1 MKVVDIIT
9 INYAKEKIMA
19 KTIAA
24 ISTPAGTG
32 GISIV
37 RMTGDKT
44 LEIIN
49 QVFKPIN
56 NRKVDPVKDDR
67 YLRYGHI
74 VDSEGEIIDEVMVA
88 FMKAPA
94 TYTRED
100 VCEINCHGSF
110 VAVREILNL
119 LLDKGADLAEP
130 GEFTKRAFLNGRI
143 DLSQAEAVL
152 DIINSTNK
160 LSQSQG
166 INQLQGSLTKKIQD
180 IRTDLKE
187 GLARLEYSINFTED
201 GEDLPVE
208 DITAYIK
215 TAQGKIDDLASTSNK
230 GKLVKDGI
238 NTTIIGKPN
247 VGKSSL
253 LNVLLDE
260 NRAIVTDIP
269 GTTRDLITEYISL
282 GDFTLKI
289 NDTAGIRDTDDLVEK
304 IGVDKSIE
312 LSKESDLILAIF
324 DTSRAFDHEDE
335 KILELIKGKNAIII
349 LNKSDLDSVIDESF
363 FDINLPI
370 IRTSMTTEMGIK
382 KLEDTIRDIFDT
394 KELNRES
401 VLITN
406 TRHERLLKSAK
417 EKIAR
422 SLIDMEAGIP
432 IDACEVDLSSAYEDL
447 GLIIGESVSG
457 EIMDKVF
464 KEFCVGK

>member
-1 MKVVDIIT
+1 
-9 INYAKEKIMA
+9 MA
-19 KTIAA
+19 STIAA

-37 RMTGDKT
+37 RMSGDKS

-49 QVFKPIN
+49 KIFRPIN
-56 NRKVDPVKDDR
+56 ARPVELDMDNR
-67 YLRYGHI
+67 YLRYGNI
-74 VDSEGEIIDEVMVA
+74 VNKDGDVIDEVMVA
-88 FMKAPA
+88 FMKGPC

-110 VAVREILNL
+110 ISVREILNL
-119 LLDKGADLAEP
+119 LLDEGCELAEP

-160 LSQSQG
+160 LSASQG
-166 INQLQGSLTKKIQD
+166 ISHLQGSLSKKIAD
-180 IRTDLKE
+180 IRNDLKE

-201 GEDLPVE
+201 GEDLPVS
-208 DITAYIK
+208 DIEAYLIK
-215 TAQGKIDDLASTSNK
+215 AKDKIDELSSTSNK

-253 LNVLLDE
+253 MNVLLDE

-304 IGVDKSIE
+304 IGVDKSID
-312 LSKESDLILAIF
+312 LVDKSDLILAIF
-324 DTSRAFDHEDE
+324 DLSRDFDEEDK
-335 KILELIKGKNAIII
+335 KILDLIKDKNAIII
-349 LNKSDLDSVIDESF
+349 LNKTDLESVFDEKV
-363 FDINLPI
+363 FDLNLPI
-370 IRTSMTTEMGIK
+370 IKTSMTDLLGIK
-382 KLEDTIRDIFDT
+382 ELEDTIRDIFDT
-394 KELNRES
+394 KDLNRES

-406 TRHERLLKSAK
+406 TRHERLLTSAR
-417 EKIAR
+417 EKLDS
-422 SLIDMEAGIP
+422 SLHDMQMGVP

>member
-1 MKVVDIIT
+1 
-9 INYAKEKIMA
+9 MA

-37 RMTGDKT
+37 RMTGDNT
-44 LEIIN
+44 LGIIN
-49 QVFKPIN
+49 EIFRPIN
-56 NRKVDPVKDDR
+56 NRKIDPVKDNR

-74 VDSEGEIIDEVMVA
+74 VDSDGEIVDEAMVA

-110 VAVREILNL
+110 VAVKEILNL
-119 LLDKGADLAEP
+119 LLDKGCDLAEP
-130 GEFTKRAFLNGRI
+130 GEFTKRAFINGRI

-160 LSQSQG
+160 LSASQG
-166 INQLQGSLTKKIQD
+166 ISQLQGSLTRKIKD
-180 IRTDLKE
+180 IRSDLKE

-201 GEDLPVE
+201 GEDLPVS
-208 DITAYIK
+208 DITAFIK
-215 TAQGKIDDLASTSNK
+215 TAKGKIDDLASTSNK

-289 NDTAGIRDTDDLVEK
+289 NDTAGIRDTEDLVEK

-312 LSKESDLILAIF
+312 LVNESDLILAIF
-324 DTSRAFDHEDE
+324 DTSRDFDDEDK
-335 KILELIKGKNAIII
+335 KILDLIKGKNAIVI
-349 LNKSDLDSVIDESF
+349 LNKADLDGKFSEKD
-363 FDINLPI
+363 FDLDIPI
-370 IRTSMTTEMGIK
+370 INTSMIDQIGIK
-382 KLEDTIRDIFDT
+382 KLEDTIRKIFAT
-394 KELNRES
+394 KEINRES

-406 TRHERLLKSAK
+406 TRHERLLKSARD
-417 EKIAR
+417 KINE
-422 SLIDMEAGIP
+422 SLSDMEAGIP

>member
-1 MKVVDIIT
+1 
-9 INYAKEKIMA
+9 MA

-37 RMTGDKT
+37 RMTGDNT
-44 LEIIN
+44 LDIIN
-49 QVFKPIN
+49 EIFRPIN
-56 NRKVDPVKDDR
+56 KRPIDPDKDNR

-74 VDSEGEIIDEVMVA
+74 IGNDGEIVDEVMVA

-160 LSQSQG
+160 LSASQG
-166 INQLQGSLTKKIQD
+166 ISQLQGSLTKKIRE

-201 GEDLPVE
+201 GEDLPVS

-215 TAQGKIDDLASTSNK
+215 KAQAKIDELASTSNK

-312 LSKESDLILAIF
+312 LVDQSDLILAIF
-324 DTSRAFDHEDE
+324 DMSRDFDDEDE
-335 KILELIKGKNAIII
+335 KILDLIKGKNAIII
-349 LNKSDLDSVIDESF
+349 LNKADLDGKFNENI
-363 FDINLPI
+363 FDVDIPI
-370 IRTSMTTEMGIK
+370 IKTSMVDQMGIGT
-382 KLEDTIRDIFDT
+382 LEDTIRDIFDT
-394 KELNRES
+394 KEINRES

-406 TRHERLLKSAK
+406 TRHERLLKSAE
-417 EKIAR
+417 EKIKT
-422 SLIDMEAGIP
+422 SLNDMEAGIP

>member
-1 MKVVDIIT
+1 
-9 INYAKEKIMA
+9 MA

-37 RMTGDKT
+37 RMTGDLT
-44 LEIIN
+44 LDIIN
-49 QVFKPIN
+49 EIFKPIN
-56 NRKVDPVKDDR
+56 NRPIDPDIDNR

-74 VDSEGEIIDEVMVA
+74 VDGEGEIVDEVMVA

-160 LSQSQG
+160 LSASQG
-166 INQLQGSLTKKIQD
+166 ISQLQGSLTKKIRE
-180 IRTDLKE
+180 IRNDLKE

-201 GEDLPVE
+201 GEDLPVS

-215 TAQGKIDDLASTSNK
+215 TAKAKIDELASTSNK

-238 NTTIIGKPN
+238 NTTIVGKPN

-312 LSKESDLILAIF
+312 LINESDLILAIF
-324 DTSRAFDHEDE
+324 DMSRDFDEEDK
-335 KILELIKGKNAIII
+335 KILDLIMGKNALII
-349 LNKSDLDSVIDESF
+349 LNKADLEGKFDEKI
-363 FDINLPI
+363 FDVNLPI
-370 IRTSMTTEMGIK
+370 IKTSMVDQLGIR

-394 KELNRES
+394 KEIKRES

-417 EKIAR
+417 EKIDQ
-422 SLIDMEAGIP
+422 SLNDMEAGIP

>member
-1 MKVVDIIT
+1 
-9 INYAKEKIMA
+9 MA

-44 LEIIN
+44 LAIIN
-49 QVFKPIN
+49 EIFRPIN
-56 NRKVDPVKDDR
+56 KRPIDPDKDNR

-74 VDSEGEIIDEVMVA
+74 IGNDGEIVDEVMVA

-160 LSQSQG
+160 LSASQG
-166 INQLQGSLTKKIQD
+166 LSQLQGSLTKKIRE

-201 GEDLPVE
+201 GEDLPVS

-215 TAQGKIDDLASTSNK
+215 KAQAKIDQLASTSNK

-312 LSKESDLILAIF
+312 LVDQSDLILAIF
-324 DTSRAFDHEDE
+324 DMSRDFDEEDE
-335 KILELIKGKNAIII
+335 KILDLIKGKNAIII
-349 LNKSDLDSVIDESF
+349 LNKADLDGKFNENLFKVD
-363 FDINLPI
+363 LPI
-370 IRTSMTTEMGIK
+370 IKTSMVDQMGIRT
-382 KLEDTIRDIFDT
+382 LEDTIRDIFDT
-394 KELNRES
+394 KEINRES

-406 TRHERLLKSAK
+406 TRHERLLKSARD
-417 EKIAR
+417 KIR
-422 SLIDMEAGIP
+422 ESLSDMEAGIP

>member
-1 MKVVDIIT
+1 
-9 INYAKEKIMA
+9 MA

-49 QVFKPIN
+49 EIFRPVNTRPI
-56 NRKVDPVKDDR
+56 DPVKDNR

-74 VDSEGEIIDEVMVA
+74 IDDEGEIVDEVMVA
-88 FMKAPA
+88 FMAAPA

-119 LLDKGADLAEP
+119 LLDKGCDLAEP

-152 DIINSTNK
+152 DIINSTNI

-166 INQLQGSLTKKIQD
+166 VKKLQGSLTKKIKD
-180 IRTDLKE
+180 IRDDLKE

-201 GEDLPVE
+201 GEDLPVS

-215 TAQGKIDDLASTSNK
+215 KAKAKIDELASTTNK

-312 LSKESDLILAIF
+312 LVNESDLILAIF
-324 DTSRAFDHEDE
+324 DMSRDFDDEDK
-335 KILELIKGKNAIII
+335 KILDLIKGKNAIII
-349 LNKSDLDSVIDESF
+349 LNKSDLEGKFSEKDLDVDV
-363 FDINLPI
+363 PI
-370 IRTSMTTEMGIK
+370 ITTSMISQMGVR

-406 TRHERLLKSAK
+406 TRHERLLKSAR
-417 EKIAR
+417 EKINN
-422 SLIDMEAGIP
+422 SLKDMEAGIP

-447 GLIIGESVSG
+447 GLIIGESLSG

>member
-1 MKVVDIIT
+1 
-9 INYAKEKIMA
+9 MA

-37 RMTGDKT
+37 RMTGDRT

-49 QVFKPIN
+49 QIFKPIN
-56 NRKVDPVKDDR
+56 HRRIDPEKDNR

-74 VDSEGEIIDEVMVA
+74 VYEGEIIDEVMVA

-100 VCEINCHGSF
+100 LCEINCHGSF
-110 VAVREILNL
+110 VAVREILNI
-119 LLDKGADLAEP
+119 LLDLGCDLAEP
-130 GEFTKRAFLNGRI
+130 GEFTKRAFLNGRL

-152 DIINSTNK
+152 DVINATNK
-160 LSQSQG
+160 LSAKQG
-166 INQLQGSLTKKIQD
+166 IDQLGGSLTRKISD
-180 IRTDLKE
+180 IRNDLKE

-201 GEDLPVE
+201 GQDLPVS
-208 DITAYIK
+208 DITAYLIRAK
-215 TAQGKIDDLASTSNK
+215 EKIDMLVATSNR

-312 LSKESDLILAIF
+312 LSQASDLILAIF
-324 DTSRAFDHEDE
+324 DLSRDFDDEDK
-335 KILELIKGKNAIII
+335 KIVDLIKNKNAIII
-349 LNKSDLDSVIDESF
+349 LNKTDLDAKFDEKKLDF
-363 FDINLPI
+363 ALPI
-370 IRTSMTTEMGIK
+370 IKMSMIK
-382 KLEDTIRDIFDT
+382 EEGLKDLEDAIRNIFD
-394 KELNRES
+394 KKDMNKES

-406 TRHERLLKSAK
+406 VRHENLLKSAK
-417 EKIAR
+417 KKLDA
-422 SLIDMEAGIP
+422 SLTDMQRGVP
-432 IDACEVDLSSAYEDL
+432 IDACEVDLSAAYEDL

>member
-1 MKVVDIIT
+1 
-9 INYAKEKIMA
+9 MA

-37 RMTGDKT
+37 RMTGDAT
-44 LEIIN
+44 LAIIN
-49 QVFKPIN
+49 EIFRPIN
-56 NRKVDPVKDDR
+56 KRPIDPDKDNR

-74 VDSEGEIIDEVMVA
+74 IDSDGEIIDEVMVA

-160 LSQSQG
+160 LSASQG
-166 INQLQGSLTKKIQD
+166 ISQLQGSLTKKIRE
-180 IRTDLKE
+180 IRDDLKE

-201 GEDLPVE
+201 GEDLPVS
-208 DITAYIK
+208 DITAFIK
-215 TAQGKIDDLASTSNK
+215 TAKGKIDDLASTSNK

-238 NTTIIGKPN
+238 NTSIVGKPN

-312 LSKESDLILAIF
+312 LIEESDLILAIF
-324 DTSRAFDHEDE
+324 DMSREFDEEDK
-335 KILELIKGKNAIII
+335 KILDLIKGKNAIII
-349 LNKSDLDSVIDESF
+349 LNKTDLDGKFDEGI
-363 FDINLPI
+363 FDVSLPI
-370 IRTSMTTEMGIK
+370 IKTSMVDQVGIK
-382 KLEDTIRDIFDT
+382 KLEDTIREIFDT
-394 KELNRES
+394 KEIKRES

-406 TRHERLLKSAK
+406 TRHERLLKSAR
-417 EKIAR
+417 EKINQ
-422 SLIDMEAGIP
+422 SLKDMEAGIP

>member
-1 MKVVDIIT
+1 
-9 INYAKEKIMA
+9 MA

-44 LEIIN
+44 LAIIN
-49 QVFKPIN
+49 EIFRPIN
-56 NRKVDPVKDDR
+56 KRPIDPDKDNR

-74 VDSEGEIIDEVMVA
+74 IGNDGEIVDEVMVA

-160 LSQSQG
+160 LSASQG
-166 INQLQGSLTKKIQD
+166 ISQLQGSLTKKIRD

-201 GEDLPVE
+201 GEDLPVS

-215 TAQGKIDDLASTSNK
+215 KAQAKIDELASTSNK

-312 LSKESDLILAIF
+312 LVDQSDLILAIF
-324 DTSRAFDHEDE
+324 DMSRDFDEEDE
-335 KILELIKGKNAIII
+335 KILDLIKGKNAIII
-349 LNKSDLDSVIDESF
+349 LNKADLDGKFNENLFEID
-363 FDINLPI
+363 LPI
-370 IRTSMTTEMGIK
+370 IKTSMVDQMGIRT
-382 KLEDTIRDIFDT
+382 LEDTIKDIFDT
-394 KELNRES
+394 KEINRES

-406 TRHERLLKSAK
+406 TRHERLLKSARDKIK
-417 EKIAR
+417 E
-422 SLIDMEAGIP
+422 SLFDMEAGIP

>member
-1 MKVVDIIT
+1 
-9 INYAKEKIMA
+9 MA

-44 LEIIN
+44 LAIIN
-49 QVFKPIN
+49 EIFRPIN
-56 NRKVDPVKDDR
+56 KRPIDPDKDNR

-74 VDSEGEIIDEVMVA
+74 IGNDGEIVDEVMVA

-160 LSQSQG
+160 LSASQG
-166 INQLQGSLTKKIQD
+166 LSQLQGSLTKKIRE

-201 GEDLPVE
+201 GEDLPVS

-215 TAQGKIDDLASTSNK
+215 KAQAKIDQLASTSNK

-312 LSKESDLILAIF
+312 LVDQSDLILAIF
-324 DTSRAFDHEDE
+324 DMSRDFDEEDE
-335 KILELIKGKNAIII
+335 KILDLIKGKNAIII
-349 LNKSDLDSVIDESF
+349 LNKADLDGKFNENLFKVD
-363 FDINLPI
+363 LPI
-370 IRTSMTTEMGIK
+370 IKTSMVDQMGIRT
-382 KLEDTIRDIFDT
+382 LEDTIRDIFDT
-394 KELNRES
+394 KEINRES

-406 TRHERLLKSAK
+406 TRHERLLKSAE
-417 EKIAR
+417 EKIKT
-422 SLIDMEAGIP
+422 SLNDMEAGIP

>member
-1 MKVVDIIT
+1 
-9 INYAKEKIMA
+9 MA
-19 KTIAA
+19 QTIAA

-37 RMTGDKT
+37 RMTGDLT
-44 LEIIN
+44 LDIIN
-49 QVFKPIN
+49 EIFKPIN
-56 NRKVDPVKDDR
+56 NRPIDPDIDNR

-74 VDSEGEIIDEVMVA
+74 VDDDGEIVDEVMVA

-160 LSQSQG
+160 LSASQG
-166 INQLQGSLTKKIQD
+166 ISQLQGSLTKKIRE
-180 IRTDLKE
+180 IRNDLKE

-201 GEDLPVE
+201 GEDLPVS

-215 TAQGKIDDLASTSNK
+215 TAKAKIDELASTSNK

-238 NTTIIGKPN
+238 NTTIVGKPN

-312 LSKESDLILAIF
+312 LIDESDLILAIF
-324 DTSRAFDHEDE
+324 DMSRDFDEEDK
-335 KILELIKGKNAIII
+335 KILDLIMGKNALII
-349 LNKSDLDSVIDESF
+349 LNKADLEGKFDEKI
-363 FDINLPI
+363 FDVNLPI
-370 IRTSMTTEMGIK
+370 IKTSMVNQLGIR

-394 KELNRES
+394 KEIKRES

-417 EKIAR
+417 EKIDQ
-422 SLIDMEAGIP
+422 SLNDMEAGIP

>member
-1 MKVVDIIT
+1 
-9 INYAKEKIMA
+9 MA

-37 RMTGDKT
+37 RMTGDAT
-44 LEIIN
+44 LAIIN
-49 QVFKPIN
+49 EIFKPIN
-56 NRKVDPVKDDR
+56 KKPIDPYKDNR

-74 VDSEGEIIDEVMVA
+74 IDSDGEIVDEVMVA

-160 LSQSQG
+160 LSASQG
-166 INQLQGSLTKKIQD
+166 LSQLQGSLTKKIRE
-180 IRTDLKE
+180 IRNDLKE

-201 GEDLPVE
+201 GEDLPVS

-215 TAQGKIDDLASTSNK
+215 TAKEKIDELASTSNK

-312 LSKESDLILAIF
+312 LVDESDLILAIF
-324 DTSRAFDHEDE
+324 DMSRDFDDEDK
-335 KILELIKGKNAIII
+335 KILDLIKGKNAIII
-349 LNKSDLDSVIDESF
+349 LNKTDLVGKFDEKI
-363 FDINLPI
+363 FDVNLPI
-370 IRTSMTTEMGIK
+370 IKTSMVDQVGIR
-382 KLEDTIRDIFDT
+382 KLEDTIRGIFDT
-394 KELNRES
+394 KEIKRES

-406 TRHERLLKSAK
+406 TRHERLLKLARK
-417 EKIAR
+417 KIDQ
-422 SLIDMEAGIP
+422 SLNDMEAGIP

>member
-1 MKVVDIIT
+1 
-9 INYAKEKIMA
+9 MA

-37 RMTGDKT
+37 RMTGDLT
-44 LEIIN
+44 LDIIN
-49 QVFKPIN
+49 EIFKPIN
-56 NRKVDPVKDDR
+56 KRPIDPDKDNR

-74 VDSEGEIIDEVMVA
+74 VDDDGEIVDEVMVA

-160 LSQSQG
+160 LSASQG
-166 INQLQGSLTKKIQD
+166 ISQLQGSLTKKIRE
-180 IRTDLKE
+180 IRNDLKE

-201 GEDLPVE
+201 GEDLPVS

-215 TAQGKIDDLASTSNK
+215 TAKAKIDDLASTSNK

-238 NTTIIGKPN
+238 NTTIVGKPN

-312 LSKESDLILAIF
+312 LIDESDLILAIF
-324 DTSRAFDHEDE
+324 DMSRDFDEEDKKILDLIRGKNALLILNKADLEGKFDE
-335 KILELIKGKNAIII
+335 KI
-349 LNKSDLDSVIDESF
+349 
-363 FDINLPI
+363 FDVNLPI
-370 IRTSMTTEMGIK
+370 IKTSMVDQLGIR

-394 KELNRES
+394 KEIKRES

-417 EKIAR
+417 EKIDQ
-422 SLIDMEAGIP
+422 SLNDMEAGIP
-432 IDACEVDLSSAYEDL
+432 IDACEVGLSSAYEDL

>member
-1 MKVVDIIT
+1 
-9 INYAKEKIMA
+9 MA

-37 RMTGDKT
+37 RMTGDLT
-44 LEIIN
+44 LDIIN
-49 QVFKPIN
+49 EIFRPIN
-56 NRKVDPVKDDR
+56 NRLIDPDIDNR

-74 VDSEGEIIDEVMVA
+74 VDGEGEIVDEVMVA

-160 LSQSQG
+160 LSASQG
-166 INQLQGSLTKKIQD
+166 ISQLQGSLTKKIRE

-201 GEDLPVE
+201 GEDLPVS

-215 TAQGKIDDLASTSNK
+215 TAKAKIDDLASTSNK

-238 NTTIIGKPN
+238 NTTIVGKPN

-312 LSKESDLILAIF
+312 LIDESDLILAIF
-324 DTSRAFDHEDE
+324 DMSRDFDEEDE
-335 KILELIKGKNAIII
+335 KILGLIRGKNAIII
-349 LNKSDLDSVIDESF
+349 LNKADLEGKFDEGR
-363 FDINLPI
+363 FDVALPLI
-370 IRTSMTTEMGIK
+370 KTSMVDQLGIK
-382 KLEDTIRDIFDT
+382 QLEDTIRDIFDT
-394 KELNRES
+394 KEIKRES

-406 TRHERLLKSAK
+406 TRHERLLKSAR
-417 EKIAR
+417 EKIDQ

>member
-1 MKVVDIIT
+1 
-9 INYAKEKIMA
+9 MA

-37 RMTGDKT
+37 RMTGDAT
-44 LEIIN
+44 LAIIN
-49 QVFKPIN
+49 EIFKPIN
-56 NRKVDPVKDDR
+56 KKPIDPYKDNR

-74 VDSEGEIIDEVMVA
+74 IDSDGEIVDEVMVA

-160 LSQSQG
+160 LSASQG
-166 INQLQGSLTKKIQD
+166 LSQLQGSLTKKIRE
-180 IRTDLKE
+180 IRNDLKE

-201 GEDLPVE
+201 GEDLPVS

-215 TAQGKIDDLASTSNK
+215 TAKEKIDELASTSNK

-312 LSKESDLILAIF
+312 LVDESDLILAIF
-324 DTSRAFDHEDE
+324 DMSRDFDEEDK
-335 KILELIKGKNAIII
+335 KILDLIKGKNAIII
-349 LNKSDLDSVIDESF
+349 LNKTDLVGKFDEKI
-363 FDINLPI
+363 FDVNLPI
-370 IRTSMTTEMGIK
+370 IKTSMVDQVGIR
-382 KLEDTIRDIFDT
+382 KLEDTIRGIFDT
-394 KELNRES
+394 KEIKRES

-406 TRHERLLKSAK
+406 TRHERLLKSARK
-417 EKIAR
+417 KIDQ
-422 SLIDMEAGIP
+422 SLNDMEAGIP

>member
-1 MKVVDIIT
+1 
-9 INYAKEKIMA
+9 MA

-44 LEIIN
+44 LAIIN
-49 QVFKPIN
+49 EIFRPIN
-56 NRKVDPVKDDR
+56 KRPIDPDKDNR

-74 VDSEGEIIDEVMVA
+74 IGNDGEIVDEVMVA

-160 LSQSQG
+160 LSASQG
-166 INQLQGSLTKKIQD
+166 ISQLQGSLTKKIRD

-201 GEDLPVE
+201 GEDLPVS

-215 TAQGKIDDLASTSNK
+215 KAQAKIDELASTSNK

-312 LSKESDLILAIF
+312 LVDQSDLILAIF
-324 DTSRAFDHEDE
+324 DISRDFDEEDE
-335 KILELIKGKNAIII
+335 KILDLIKGKNAIII
-349 LNKSDLDSVIDESF
+349 LNKADLDGKFNENLFKID
-363 FDINLPI
+363 LPI
-370 IRTSMTTEMGIK
+370 IKTSMVDQMGIRT
-382 KLEDTIRDIFDT
+382 LEDTIRDIFDT
-394 KELNRES
+394 KEINRES

-417 EKIAR
+417 DKIR
-422 SLIDMEAGIP
+422 ESLSDMEAGIP

>member
-1 MKVVDIIT
+1 
-9 INYAKEKIMA
+9 MA

-44 LEIIN
+44 LAIIN
-49 QVFKPIN
+49 EIFRPIN
-56 NRKVDPVKDDR
+56 KRPIDPDKDNR

-74 VDSEGEIIDEVMVA
+74 IGNDGEIVDEVMVA

-160 LSQSQG
+160 LSASQG
-166 INQLQGSLTKKIQD
+166 ISQLQGSLTKKIRE

-201 GEDLPVE
+201 GEDLPVS

-215 TAQGKIDDLASTSNK
+215 KAQAKIDELASTSNK

-312 LSKESDLILAIF
+312 LVDQSDLILAIF
-324 DTSRAFDHEDE
+324 DMSRDFDEEDE
-335 KILELIKGKNAIII
+335 KILDLIKGKNAIII
-349 LNKSDLDSVIDESF
+349 LNKADLDGKFNENLFKVD
-363 FDINLPI
+363 LPI
-370 IRTSMTTEMGIK
+370 IKTSMVDQMGIRT
-382 KLEDTIRDIFDT
+382 LEDTIRDIFDT
-394 KELNRES
+394 KEINRES
-401 VLITN
+401 VLIAN
-406 TRHERLLKSAK
+406 TRHERLLKSARD
-417 EKIAR
+417 KIKS
-422 SLIDMEAGIP
+422 SLNDMEAGIP

>member
-1 MKVVDIIT
+1 
-9 INYAKEKIMA
+9 MA

-37 RMTGDKT
+37 RMTGDAT
-44 LEIIN
+44 LKIIN
-49 QVFKPIN
+49 EIFRPIN
-56 NRKVDPVKDDR
+56 NRPIDPDKDNR

-74 VDSEGEIIDEVMVA
+74 VDGEGEIVDEVMVA

-160 LSQSQG
+160 LSASQG
-166 INQLQGSLTKKIQD
+166 INQLQGFLTKKIRE

-201 GEDLPVE
+201 GEDLPVS

-215 TAQGKIDDLASTSNK
+215 TAKAKIDDLASTSNK

-238 NTTIIGKPN
+238 NTTIVGKPN

-312 LSKESDLILAIF
+312 LIDESDLILAIF
-324 DTSRAFDHEDE
+324 DMSRDFDEEDK
-335 KILELIKGKNAIII
+335 KILDLIRGKNALII
-349 LNKSDLDSVIDESF
+349 LNKADLEGKFDEKI
-363 FDINLPI
+363 FDVNLPI
-370 IRTSMTTEMGIK
+370 IKTSMVDQLGIR

-394 KELNRES
+394 KEIKRES

-417 EKIAR
+417 EEIDQ
-422 SLIDMEAGIP
+422 SLNDMEAGIP

>member
-1 MKVVDIIT
+1 
-9 INYAKEKIMA
+9 MA

-44 LEIIN
+44 LAIIN
-49 QVFKPIN
+49 EIFRPFNKRPI
-56 NRKVDPVKDDR
+56 DPDKDNR

-74 VDSEGEIIDEVMVA
+74 IGNDGEIIDEVMVA

-160 LSQSQG
+160 LSASQG
-166 INQLQGSLTKKIQD
+166 ISQLQGSLTKKIRE
-180 IRTDLKE
+180 IRTELKE

-201 GEDLPVE
+201 GEDLPVS

-215 TAQGKIDDLASTSNK
+215 KAQAKIDQLASTSNK

-312 LSKESDLILAIF
+312 LVDQSDLILAIF
-324 DTSRAFDHEDE
+324 DMSRDFDEEDE
-335 KILELIKGKNAIII
+335 KILDLIKGKNAIII
-349 LNKSDLDSVIDESF
+349 LNKADLDGKFNENI
-363 FDINLPI
+363 FDVDIPI
-370 IRTSMTTEMGIK
+370 IKTSMVDQMGIRT
-382 KLEDTIRDIFDT
+382 LEDTIRDIFDT
-394 KELNRES
+394 KEINRES

-406 TRHERLLKSAK
+406 TRHERLLKSAE
-417 EKIAR
+417 EKIKT
-422 SLIDMEAGIP
+422 SLNDMEAGIP

>member
-1 MKVVDIIT
+1 
-9 INYAKEKIMA
+9 MA

-49 QVFKPIN
+49 EIFRPVNTRPI
-56 NRKVDPVKDDR
+56 DPVKDNR

-74 VDSEGEIIDEVMVA
+74 IDDEGEIVDEVMVA
-88 FMKAPA
+88 FMAAPA

-119 LLDKGADLAEP
+119 LLDKGCDLAEP

-152 DIINSTNK
+152 DIINSTNI

-166 INQLQGSLTKKIQD
+166 VKKLQGSLTKKIKD
-180 IRTDLKE
+180 IRDDLKE

-201 GEDLPVE
+201 GEDLPVS

-215 TAQGKIDDLASTSNK
+215 KAKAKIDELASTSNK

-312 LSKESDLILAIF
+312 LVNESDLILAIF
-324 DTSRAFDHEDE
+324 DMSRDFDDEDK
-335 KILELIKGKNAIII
+335 KILDLIKGKNAIIM
-349 LNKSDLDSVIDESF
+349 LNKSDLEGKFSEKDLDVDV
-363 FDINLPI
+363 PI
-370 IRTSMTTEMGIK
+370 ITTSMISQMGIR

-406 TRHERLLKSAK
+406 ARHERLLKSAR
-417 EKIAR
+417 EKINN
-422 SLIDMEAGIP
+422 SLKDMEAGIP